1 MTGAGL
7 TWCQDADFHPS
18 PEMETS
24 TITPESVAPRCQ
36 CIKEAL
42 SALEDTLSWSEVV
55 APSVAEATLAAYKK
69 TLANYE
75 TLLRCKRCRSSTSAT
90 ITALMIS
97 DELITC
103 LQRLHIACGSW
114 NGQPPQYQSSEDM
127 PLLLSCDELSAGRIS
142 IGGYPVDSRKEWA
155 RIIDVLVSLQLTRLS
170 KVLAWMRSRIES
182 SGDVE
187 DFRAQVVREQ
197 EARLRDTVAQFER
210 SARFSVL

>member
-1 MTGAGL
+1 MAGPEM
-7 TWCQDADFHPS
+7 TWCQDTKFHPS
-18 PEMETS
+18 PETETF
-24 TITPESVAPRCQ
+24 TIVPESVAPRCQ
-36 CIKEAL
+36 CVKDAL

-90 ITALMIS
+90 ITALMVS

-103 LQRLHIACGSW
+103 MQRLHIACGSW
-114 NGQPPQYQSSEDM
+114 DGQPPQYQSSEDT
-127 PLLLSCDELSAGRIS
+127 PLLLNCDDFSAGRIS

-155 RIIDVLVSLQLTRLS
+155 RIVDVLVSLQLTRLS
-170 KVLAWMRSRIES
+170 KVLAWVRSRIES
-182 SGDVE
+182 SGDAE
-187 DFRAQVVREQ
+187 DFRAQVVRKQ
-197 EARLRDTVAQFER
+197 EARLRDTISQFER